1 MDNPLPNSDEYNAL
15 REAMNNEDDLMAKV
29 EEIMESTSDKE
40 EAERIIREQYLP
52 QIERAVKRTKEAL
65 KELRGMKKEELKTI
79 EKEMND
85 FVEEEE
91 ED

>member
-65 KELRGMKKEELKTI
+65 RELREAEKGELKTI

-85 FVEEEE
+85 LVEEEE